1 MKRLMLAALVGA
13 FALPGCIVAV
23 EQRRTHYDPPPPPP
37 PAPPAEVTV
46 EWNDARTVV
55 LREYYDC
62 DWETVGAFEYYE
74 DNYGIPEDDL
84 FFCMYVSR
92 ASGRN
97 FHEVI
102 FTYTNCNRV
111 LWDVCLHYRINHW
124 DLFVNLPAGTS
135 CPPAYHR
142 AYGYYW
148 RRDPRI
154 VLTNYYDCHA
164 LFWLRF
170 GTFYYGWQP
179 RDCFVRWDQCV
190 DNRVRFVTVV
200 HREYNY
206 AGRGGYNWAHRPC
219 VKVVERPERNRQVI
233 VNKRVEVVKKV
244 EVEVK
249 HKSAQG
255 QQVARPPNRREI
267 DDRREDDRRKIEVER
282 NRERDDR
289 KREPQKFEDYKK
301 KDHDDKDDK
310 KNPPP
315 PKDDKKK
322 EDNKGDKKQN
332 DKKQDDKKNEK
343 KGDDRKNERD
353 SRQDERKDERKQPPP
368 PPKRSPPPPPPP
380 QDKEKHDEKK
390 DDEKK
395 DDNKRDDRKDDRD
408 DRRDERKDDRK
419 KEDKKDDGKKDDKK
433 QDEKKKD
440 EKKQDDKKQDDKKQ
454 DDKKNDGRKSPGP
467 LQDQKRTPPPER
479 KQEQK
484 QEQKRNPPPERKQE
498 QKQEES
504 KKDDRKDNPKND
516 QRRK

>member
-154 VLTNYYDCHA
+154 VLTNYDCHA

-282 NRERDDR
+282 NREREDR
-289 KREPQKFEDYKK
+289 KREPQRFEDYKK

-322 EDNKGDKKQN
+322 EDNKGDKKQ
-332 DKKQDDKKNEK
+332 DDKKNEK
-343 KGDDRKNERD
+343 KGDD
-353 SRQDERKDERKQPPP
+353 RKDERKQPPP
-368 PPKRSPPPPPPP
+368 PPKRSPPPPP

-395 DDNKRDDRKDDRD
+395 DDKKRDDRKDDRD

-433 QDEKKKD
+433 QDEKKQD
-440 EKKQDDKKQDDKKQ
+440 EK
-454 DDKKNDGRKSPGP
+454 
-467 LQDQKRTPPPER
+467 
-479 KQEQK
+479 
-484 QEQKRNPPPERKQE
+484 
-498 QKQEES
+498 
-504 KKDDRKDNPKND
+504 KKDDR
-516 QRRK
+516 